1 MTARAEPCCCRRQ
14 ERRRMPF
21 RVPQSGTSRQE
32 QALLSIVKAFHLNQ
46 PLYFRIFPQQ
56 LSVKL
61 LLPYILPNTK
71 FFSTYFAYLKLRFE
85 PRGKAVGGGCCPN
98 VPSAQPAAACFCAF
112 FGVLRRLSAHF
123 DDLKNPFKSM
133 NQIKIYDALLS
144 WFV

>member
-32 QALLSIVKAFHLNQ
+32 QALLSIVKAFSFEPTFVFQDFFRSSFQLNFSYRTFYQ
-46 PLYFRIFPQQ
+46 IR
-56 LSVKL
+56 
-61 LLPYILPNTK
+61 N

-123 DDLKNPFKSM
+123 DDLKKSF
-133 NQIKIYDALLS
+133 QIYEPNKNI
-144 WFV
+144 